1 MLYWCLNT
9 IAKHKGDSMLRTIR
23 SFFREYRQL
32 AFTLTAIIIALG
44 LQISGEQT
52 ATNWVL
58 AVASSIML
66 VFLTI
71 DMVRTLREGSLG
83 VDILAA
89 TAILTAV
96 ILGEYWAG
104 MVIVLMLTGGE
115 ALEDYAEKRAKSE
128 LTSLIERKPHKAH
141 ILRSGKRED
150 IAVSKV
156 KAKDKLVILPGEVI
170 PVDGVVVDGESS
182 VDESSLTGESL
193 PVIAK
198 KDYKVLSGSIN
209 IDGELT
215 IEAAQTAANSQYE
228 QIIKLVQSANASKA
242 PFVRMAD
249 RFAVPFT
256 IVAYIIAASAWIV
269 SGDPIRFLM
278 VLVVAT
284 PCPLIL
290 GAPIALISG
299 MSRAAKHG
307 IIVRTGS
314 AMERLANINTMAF
327 DKTGTLT
334 RGEPKVESVIAHK
347 GFTKSDIITYA
358 AALEQSSSHI
368 LARAVVE
375 HAEEKHLSI
384 PKAKNVRENAGHGL
398 TGRMNGKTIAIGR
411 LSFLESA
418 GVDLP
423 KKLKTQV
430 DTTTTFIAFDNAL
443 AGSISFSDQIRSES
457 ASMLA
462 RLKKSGI
469 NHTMMV
475 TGDSEKVAHKIA
487 KKLGIETV
495 KAECLPADKI
505 LAIER
510 AEHQPVGFVGDGVN
524 DAPVLTTADVG
535 IALGAR
541 GSTAA
546 SESADVVIMQDDVSK
561 VADSV
566 EIANRTFAI
575 ARQSILIGIFLSIGL
590 MVVFWSGRFSPLQGA
605 FVQEIVDIVV
615 IINALRA
622 HGAWQSFR
630 RGKKLTR
637 QATA

>member
-1 MLYWCLNT
+1 MLGKVR
-9 IAKHKGDSMLRTIR
+9 A
-23 SFFREYRQL
+23 FFREYRQL
-32 AFTLTAIIIALG
+32 AFTITAIIVALI
-44 LQISGEQT
+44 LQLSGQQL
-52 ATNWVL
+52 ATDWVL
-58 AVASSIML
+58 GVAASIML
-66 VFLTI
+66 IFLTI
-71 DMVRTLREGSLG
+71 DMVRTLREGSVG

-89 TAILTAV
+89 TAILTSV

-115 ALEDYAEKRAKSE
+115 ALEDYAEKRAKTE
-128 LTSLIERKPHKAH
+128 LTSLIERKPQKALV
-141 ILRSGKRED
+141 LRGQRREE
-150 IAVSKV
+150 ISVSKIKV
-156 KAKDKLVILPGEVI
+156 KDRLVILPGAVI
-170 PVDGVVVDGESS
+170 PVDGVVIDGESS
-182 VDESSLTGESL
+182 IDESSLTGESL
-193 PVIAK
+193 PVVAK
-198 KDYKVLSGSIN
+198 QDYKVLSGSVN

-215 IEAAQTAANSQYE
+215 IEATQTAANSQYE

-256 IVAYIIAASAWIV
+256 ILAYIIAASAWIV

-314 AMERLANINTMAF
+314 AMERLANIQTMAF

-334 RGEPKVESVIAHK
+334 LGTPKVESVLAHK
-347 GFTKSDIITYA
+347 GFTKTDILTYA

-368 LARAVVE
+368 LAKSVVE
-375 HAEEKHLSI
+375 HAEAKHLSI
-384 PKAKNVRENAGHGL
+384 TKAKHVRETAGHGL
-398 TGRMNGKTIAIGR
+398 TGRMSGKSIAIGR
-411 LSFLESA
+411 LSFLDSV
-418 GVDLP
+418 GVDIP
-423 KKLKTQV
+423 KDVKTQV
-430 DTTTTFIAFDNAL
+430 DTTTTYVAFDNKL
-443 AGSISFSDQIRSES
+443 AGSISFSDKVRPE
-457 ASMLA
+457 AKSMLD
-462 RLKKSGI
+462 RLRKAGI
-469 NHTMMV
+469 AHTMMV
-475 TGDSEKVAHKIA
+475 TGDSGKVAHKIA

-510 AEHQPVGFVGDGVN
+510 AEHHPIGFVGDGVN

-546 SESADVVIMQDDVSK
+546 SESADVVIMQDDVSR

-590 MVVFWSGRFSPLQGA
+590 MVIFWSGRFSPLQGA

-622 HGAWQSFR
+622 HGAWQNR
-630 RGKKLTR
+630 KKKQRFKPLT
-637 QATA
+637 ATQ